1 MKKIRDDAI
10 AFSIQN
16 DELYA
21 RLALVTSSQELF
33 QIQVERILLA
43 YIVAN
48 DFNGEYLVSK
58 VEHDLLFKGRKF
70 KTNFIRFDD
79 GFEFHAEYLDEE

>member
-16 DELYA
+16 DDLYA

-33 QIQVERILLA
+33 QIQVERVLLA

-58 VEHDLLFKGRKF
+58 VEHDLLFKDRKF
-70 KTNFIRFDD
+70 NTNLIRFDD
-79 GFEFHAEYLDEE
+79 GFEFHAEYLDED